1 MIADPFFLALVLLV
15 ISLMLLFTAL
25 ELRARDRNL
34 RWVDERD
41 EHIARL
47 YEAVNILRLIPR
59 GNPLDNLRQHG
70 VLSRNAYQNPETII
84 PALDER
90 LSALSGASARAVE
103 EAKALQL
110 WEQAHPAPPLHWWE
124 AVRKP
129 KPFKSGRWSKRN
141 PSEQTYPTKGS
152 VVDAPILGSTPKT
165 LPTPVKE
172 IEGG

>member
-1 MIADPFFLALVLLV
+1 MITDPFFLALVLLV

-110 WEQAHPAPPLHWWE
+110 WE